1 MNQKKFLKDYQTFLE
16 AKQDQKRAVKEKAY
30 LYSDLKH
37 YGLKAAIRRQFLK
50 QHKTWIKQ
58 LSKKAILSLIK
69 QLWAEGIYEKRIM
82 ALEILQLHKDKLNIQ
97 DMPLIEKLMRE
108 SQGWA
113 LLDNL
118 IIPLMPTILEKN
130 KKAYRYLHK
139 WIKDDDYWVRRSA
152 LLAQLLFFR
161 YDEGG
166 DRDLFFL
173 LAKSQF
179 DENWIEEIYSDRE
192 QIKRA
197 RFFIRK
203 AIGWTLREMS
213 KTRPEIVFKFLQKNK
228 NAMSGLSFR
237 EGSRKLPEKYQQS
250 LSKT

>member
-1 MNQKKFLKDYQTFLE
+1 MNQKQFITSYQKFLKE
-16 AKQDQKRAVKEKAY
+16 EEDQKRANKEKAY

-37 YGLKAAIRRQFLK
+37 YGLKTAVRRRFLK
-50 QHKTWIKQ
+50 QHKPWLKQ
-58 LSKKAILSLIK
+58 LSKNSILPLIK
-69 QLWAEGIYEKRIM
+69 QLWSKPVYENRSM
-82 ALEILQLHKDKLNIQ
+82 ALEILELHKHKLNIQ
-97 DMPLIEKLMRE
+97 DMSLIEKLMRE

-113 LLDNL
+113 LLDKL
-118 IIPLMPTILEKN
+118 IIPLMPGILEKN
-130 KKAYRYLHK
+130 KSAYRYLHT

-161 YDEGG
+161 HDKGG
-166 DRDLFFL
+166 DRALFFK

-179 DENWIEEIYSDRE
+179 DESWIDKIYTDRE
-192 QIKRA
+192 QVKRA

-213 KTRPEIVFKFLQKNK
+213 QKKPEVVFKFLQKNK

-237 EGSRKLPEKYQQS
+237 EGSRKLPDKFKQR
-250 LSKT
+250 LGKA